1 MPYLKINFDTDIW
14 IQAMYKKHKG
24 GQIQPPLP
32 PNFPLLF
39 KQLSLP
45 SVSPLFSRPF
55 WHAFVTVLFYVY
67 DRWRHKFFLDKI
79 YRTRFCR
86 NQWNVCYTTTDI
98 NQKKKND
105 FRSKLSIF
113 VRIFDP
119 CDEIVK
125 CLGLS
130 TNMKICFRHNR
141 CQYWGFEYVIICVV
155 LNREMHRI
163 EIICYIPWFPFKEMS
178 WKDS

>member
-1 MPYLKINFDTDIW
+1 MTLTFEYKPCTRSTKGDKFNHPSPPTSLCYLNNCPSPPYLLYSPGRFGT
-14 IQAMYKKHKG
+14 
-24 GQIQPPLP
+24 
-32 PNFPLLF
+32 
-39 KQLSLP
+39 LSWLY
-45 SVSPLFSRPF
+45 FSMFTIDDVISFF
-55 WHAFVTVLFYVY
+55 WTRIIVQDFAESNEMFVTTPQTST
-67 DRWRHKFFLDKI
+67 K
-79 YRTRFCR
+79 
-86 NQWNVCYTTTDI
+86 
-98 NQKKKND
+98 KKKND

-163 EIICYIPWFPFKEMS
+163 EIICYIPWFPFKQMS

>member
-1 MPYLKINFDTDIW
+1 MTLTFE
-14 IQAMYKKHKG
+14 YKPCTRSTKG
-24 GQIQPPLP
+24 DKFNHPPPP
-32 PNFPLLF
+32 PNFSLLL
-39 KQLSLP
+39 KQLSLL

-55 WHAFVTVLFYVY
+55 WQAFVTVLFYVY
-67 DRWRHKFFLDKI
+67 DRWRHKFFW
-79 YRTRFCR
+79 TRIIVQDFAEKAMKCLLQHHR
-86 NQWNVCYTTTDI
+86 H
-98 NQKKKND
+98 KKKHD
-105 FRSKLSIF
+105 FRSNSFFF

-163 EIICYIPWFPFKEMS
+163 KIICYIPWFPFKQMS

>member
-1 MPYLKINFDTDIW
+1 MTLTFEYKPCTRSTKGDKFNHPSPPTSLCYLNNCPSPPYLLYSPGRFGKLSWLYFSMFTIDDVIGFFGQELSYKILPK
-14 IQAMYKKHKG
+14 AMKCLLQHHRH
-24 GQIQPPLP
+24 QP
-32 PNFPLLF
+32 
-39 KQLSLP
+39 
-45 SVSPLFSRPF
+45 
-55 WHAFVTVLFYVY
+55 
-67 DRWRHKFFLDKI
+67 
-79 YRTRFCR
+79 
-86 NQWNVCYTTTDI
+86 
-98 NQKKKND
+98 KKKND

-163 EIICYIPWFPFKEMS
+163 KIICYIPWFPFKQMS